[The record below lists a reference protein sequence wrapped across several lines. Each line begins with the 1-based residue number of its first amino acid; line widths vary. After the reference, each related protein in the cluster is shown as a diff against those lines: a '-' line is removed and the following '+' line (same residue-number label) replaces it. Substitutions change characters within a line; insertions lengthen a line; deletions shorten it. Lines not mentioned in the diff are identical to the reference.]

1 MVSAQQVWA
10 VLEPRDAV
18 QVRDGRAFE
27 AGGAARTR
35 RPWPSTIAG
44 AIGAAW
50 GGDGQLA
57 AVRGPILAR
66 RDTTTGSWTPGF
78 TVPADVVPTEGPGR
92 VWRRL
97 RPEPSGAITDLDE
110 EGLLWLNAP
119 DAGAFDEH
127 AWWDARA
134 MGAYLRGAELNL
146 RRAVRTSS
154 PVAVEHRVGI
164 ARQDRRVRDAHLYS
178 SDFLRL
184 RENAS
189 EQWAFAAQC
198 SLLPGQRIPER
209 LGPVR
214 LGGESRLADVRVVQ
228 GLDFPPP
235 PEVLPGGRVL
245 VYLVTP
251 GVWRRRGSDGEWR
264 NTWRPSIPANARLV
278 AAAVP
283 SPVPVATARPDGRG
297 GLEQARLRWA
307 VPAGSVYLL
316 EFTGPDPETAA
327 LAWASERH
335 GRAWGDGEDNEDRI
349 GRRLATAGFGLM
361 LTGTWS

>member
-1 MVSAQQVWA
+1 MVSAQRQVWV

-18 QVRDGRAFE
+18 QVRDGRSFE
-27 AGGAARTR
+27 TGGAARTR
-35 RPWPSTIAG
+35 GPWPSTIAG
-44 AIGAAW
+44 AVGAAW
-50 GGDGQLA
+50 GGEVA
-57 AVRGPILAR
+57 AVRGPVLAR
-66 RDTTTGSWTPGF
+66 RDTTTGSWGLGF

-92 VWRRL
+92 TWRRL
-97 RPEPSGAITDLDE
+97 RPEPSEVVTDLDE

-119 DAGAFDEH
+119 DTGAFDNQ
-127 AWWDARA
+127 AWWEARA
-134 MGAYLRGAELNL
+134 MGAYLAGTELNL

-154 PVAVEHRVGI
+154 PVVVEHRTGI

-198 SLLPGQRIPER
+198 VLLPGQTVPER

-228 GLDFPPP
+228 GLGFPPRP
-235 PEVLPGGRVL
+235 QVFPKGRVL
-245 VYLVTP
+245 VYLASP
-251 GVWRRRGSDGEWR
+251 GVWRQRGPDGGWR
-264 NTWRPSIPANARLV
+264 DTWRPPVPPNARLV

-283 SPVPVATARPDGRG
+283 SPVPVATARPDNRG
-297 GLEQARLRWA
+297 GLAQARLRWA

-316 EFTGPDPETAA
+316 EFTGPAPEDAA
-327 LAWASERH
+327 LEWAGERH
-335 GRAWGDGEDNEDRI
+335 GRAWGDGDDNEDRI